1 MVLEL
6 TCKYEYCLLALL
18 ELAAVYTSRQPL
30 QIRQIAARQNI
41 PERYLEQLLLTL
53 KRGGLVQ
60 SQRGMNGGYLLAHK
74 PEQISLLDVL
84 NCIEGGESSPG
95 DRPAHP
101 PESGGSVIHEVW
113 QESCQAAQDV
123 LAQHTLRDLL
133 EQRLE
138 LSQASNQMY
147 YI

>member
-30 QIRQIAARQNI
+30 QIRQIAARQSI

-53 KRGGLVQ
+53 KRGGVVQ
-60 SQRGMNGGYLLAHK
+60 SQRGMNGGYLLARK

-84 NCIEGGESSPG
+84 ICIEGGDPPQS
-95 DRPAHP
+95 DRPSCSA
-101 PESGGSVIHEVW
+101 ESGSSVIHEVW
-113 QESCQAAQDV
+113 KESAQAAQAV
-123 LAQHTLRDLL
+123 LAQHTMQDLL